1 MTHQEFVGFAQFL
14 ERQCG
19 ILLSEKKS
27 YLVKSRLMP
36 LIRELDLG
44 DLSSCL
50 KLVQSHNNKGLR
62 ERVIDAMTTNET
74 LWFRDKYPFTI
85 LSQTL
90 LEKFATANCKIRIWS
105 AACSSGQEP
114 YSIAML
120 VHEYKQKNPR
130 AFAGGVEIFGTDISS
145 DMLSR
150 AKQGSYDV
158 LSIGRGLPDDKKS
171 RYFKTAANNHMQ
183 LIPEITSMVSFKPLN
198 LLDSYASL
206 GKFDVIF
213 CRNVLIY
220 FSPQNKRKILQQI
233 AACLQNDGALFLG
246 ASESIADLNQL
257 FEIVRNNPGLYYTKK
272 SI

>member
-1 MTHQEFVGFAQFL
+1 MTHQEFVEFAHFL

-36 LIRELDLG
+36 LIRELGIG
-44 DLSSCL
+44 DLSNCI
-50 KLVQSHNNKGLR
+50 KLVQSHSNGALR
-62 ERVIDAMTTNET
+62 EKVIDAMTTNET

-85 LSQTL
+85 LSDTL
-90 LEKFATANCKIRIWS
+90 LKNLASSRRKIRIWS

-120 VHEYKQKNPR
+120 IREYKQNNPG
-130 AFAGGVEIFGTDISS
+130 AFSAGVDIFGTDIST
-145 DMLSR
+145 DMLNR
-150 AKQGSYDV
+150 AKTGSYDV
-158 LSIGRGLPDDKKS
+158 LSIGRGLPEDKK
-171 RYFKTAANNHMQ
+171 RRFFTNGENGHMQ
-183 LIPEITSMVSFKPLN
+183 LVSEVTSMVTFKPLN
-198 LLDSYASL
+198 LLDSYGSL

-246 ASESIADLNQL
+246 ASESIADLNNI
-257 FEIVRNNPGLYYTKK
+257 FTMVRNNPGLYYTKK
-272 SI
+272 SL